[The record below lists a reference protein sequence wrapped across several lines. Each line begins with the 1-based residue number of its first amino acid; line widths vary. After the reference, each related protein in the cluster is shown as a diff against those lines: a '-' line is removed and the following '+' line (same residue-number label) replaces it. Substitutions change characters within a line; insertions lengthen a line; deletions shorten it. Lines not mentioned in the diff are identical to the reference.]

1 MTGHKIKLPKGYKI
15 GKSGKVKS
23 SPVYRNLIHKLQSKT
38 KTRIKRGKR

>member
-1 MTGHKIKLPKGYKI
+1 MTGHKIKLPKGYKV
-15 GKSGKVKS
+15 GEDGKVKA